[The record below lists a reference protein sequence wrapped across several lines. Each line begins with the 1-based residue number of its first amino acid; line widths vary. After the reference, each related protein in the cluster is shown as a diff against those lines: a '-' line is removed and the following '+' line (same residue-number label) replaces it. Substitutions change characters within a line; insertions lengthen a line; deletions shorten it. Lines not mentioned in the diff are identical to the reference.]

1 MTWNVVSLVFGIS
14 AWCIG
19 FAAIKSKKKSSA
31 YSCSVTSFSLCAVSL
46 FLQFLEIGNRVNAG
60 DYAGIEDT
68 IGAVIFAAGV
78 LTAVTIVLNVVTF
91 VRRNDKNVK
100 L

>member
-1 MTWNVVSLVFGIS
+1 MTWNIASFVLGIIAWGIAFG
-14 AWCIG
+14 
-19 FAAIKSKKKSSA
+19 AIKSKKKPSA
-31 YSCSVTSFSLCAVSL
+31 YGCSVTSFSLCAVSL
-46 FLQFLEIGNRVNAG
+46 FFQFLEIGQRVNNR

-78 LTAVTIVLNVVTF
+78 LVGVTIVLNVVAL
-91 VRRNDKNVK
+91 VGRHNKNEI

>member
-1 MTWNVVSLVFGIS
+1 MTWNVASFVLGII

-19 FAAIKSKKKSSA
+19 FAAIKSKKKSIA
-31 YSCSVTSFSLCAVSL
+31 YGCSVTSFSLCAVSL
-46 FLQFLEIGNRVNAG
+46 FLQFLEIGNRVNTG

-78 LTAVTIVLNVVTF
+78 LTAVTIVLNVVAF
-91 VRRNDKNVK
+91 VRSNDKNVK

>member
-1 MTWNVVSLVFGIS
+1 MSWNIESFIFGVI
-14 AWCIG
+14 AWCIA
-19 FAAIKSKKKSSA
+19 FAAIKSKNKSIASG
-31 YSCSVTSFSLCAVSL
+31 CMVTSFSLCVLSL
-46 FLQFLEIGNRVNAG
+46 FFQFLEIGRRVNNG

-78 LTAVTIVLNVVTF
+78 LSVVTIVLNVAAF
-91 VRRNDKNVK
+91 VGRQKEV